1 MRARLFAAFAFA
13 TAMIALPAFAEGPVN
28 PARSS
33 IPMYDFP
40 LKNGQARDEI
50 YKMSE
55 HKNGVFVFEA
65 LRLSCGYCNEN
76 APAVDRLATE
86 YASNP
91 RVQVLDLSLD
101 TLDYDISEWINRHHP
116 NHPVI
121 QDTGR
126 RVYNALKVTNGVPQV
141 FVVDCKGMMVGGH
154 VGTWGGAER
163 HIRSLVELALKTTCE

>member
-65 LRLSCGYCNEN
+65 LRLS
-76 APAVDRLATE
+76 ADIATRTRQPLIGLRPSMQ
-86 YASNP
+86 ATHACRSSTSA
-91 RVQVLDLSLD
+91 LTLLTMTSLNGLTAITPI
-101 TLDYDISEWINRHHP
+101 TL
-116 NHPVI
+116 
-121 QDTGR
+121 
-126 RVYNALKVTNGVPQV
+126 
-141 FVVDCKGMMVGGH
+141 
-154 VGTWGGAER
+154 
-163 HIRSLVELALKTTCE
+163 